1 MAVVGLAALFQFVP
15 SQRIIVGTS
24 PNELPTAY
32 PLLASTMATERRRAV
47 VGLVQFVRVGS
58 AFAIG
63 RLTESA
69 VNAITT
75 VKLAFETKLR
85 T

>member
-1 MAVVGLAALFQFVP
+1 L
-15 SQRIIVGTS
+15 
-24 PNELPTAY
+24 
-32 PLLASTMATERRRAV
+32 V